1 MIFFFIGNDEVMFT
15 ELKKSM
21 KHEFDMIDFGTMRY
35 FLELEVIQ
43 RSDRIF
49 ISQKKYALDVLQRF
63 GMDRSNSVQI
73 PIVPNSQ
80 EMKGELQ

>member
-1 MIFFFIGNDEVMFT
+1 
-15 ELKKSM
+15 M
-21 KHEFDMIDFGTMRY
+21 KHEFDMIDFGMMRY

-63 GMDRSNSVQI
+63 GMDQSNSVQI

>member
-1 MIFFFIGNDEVMFT
+1 
-15 ELKKSM
+15 M
-21 KHEFDMIDFGTMRY
+21 KHEFDMIDFGMMRY

-80 EMKGELQ
+80 EMKGELK

>member
-1 MIFFFIGNDEVMFT
+1 
-15 ELKKSM
+15 M

-63 GMDRSNSVQI
+63 GMDRSN
-73 PIVPNSQ
+73 
-80 EMKGELQ
+80 